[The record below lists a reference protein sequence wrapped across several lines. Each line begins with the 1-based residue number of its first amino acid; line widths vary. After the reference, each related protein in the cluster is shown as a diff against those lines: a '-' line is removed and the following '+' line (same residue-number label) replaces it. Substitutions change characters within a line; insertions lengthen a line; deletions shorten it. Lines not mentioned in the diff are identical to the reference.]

1 MIKFMKIKNKKVM
14 THNLRNSL
22 QKFIM
27 FEPFPKPKF
36 LFVNIIKTS
45 EKIYLKAMLSSFFVT
60 FQFCTHYVAIC
71 ANSKLLNELTITGI
85 TVLVSNIMT
94 VCF

>member
-1 MIKFMKIKNKKVM
+1 MIKFMKIKKQKVM

-36 LFVNIIKTS
+36 LFVNIIITS
-45 EKIYLKAMLSSFFVT
+45 GKKISESSVSFFFIT
-60 FQFCTHYVAIC
+60 FQLCTHYVAIC
-71 ANSKLLNELTITGI
+71 ANSKL
-85 TVLVSNIMT
+85 
-94 VCF
+94 